1 MNDGGDSSGARRR
14 KEATGIGQSQMMKN
28 PIDRPF
34 RSKEELE
41 LEQAL
46 VSQYRQLGN
55 PELREAVAATHRS
68 DETETTE
75 H

>member
-1 MNDGGDSSGARRR
+1 ML
-14 KEATGIGQSQMMKN
+14 KN

-46 VSQYRQLGN
+46 VAQYRELGN
-55 PELREAVAATHRS
+55 AELLAAAGESQRPNQ
-68 DETETTE
+68 DDQPGG
-75 H
+75 

>member
-1 MNDGGDSSGARRR
+1 
-14 KEATGIGQSQMMKN
+14 MMKN

-34 RSKEELE
+34 RSKEDIE

-46 VSQYRQLGN
+46 VSQYRELGN
-55 PELREAVAATHRS
+55 AELREAIAPSYRA
-68 DETETTE
+68 DETETSE